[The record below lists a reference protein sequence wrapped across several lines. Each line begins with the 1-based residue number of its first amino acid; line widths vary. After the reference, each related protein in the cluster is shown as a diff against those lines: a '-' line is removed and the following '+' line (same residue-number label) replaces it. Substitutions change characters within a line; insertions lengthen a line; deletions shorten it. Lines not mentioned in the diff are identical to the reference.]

1 VFTAPPMEY
10 LRKAVR
16 GGPAAAGWVT
26 FLRPED
32 GMEAPCY
39 TLVESPLGSVLIAA
53 GGAGLHRISF
63 LDGGSPVT
71 PGAGWRRD
79 DRALEDAA
87 AQVRAYFG
95 GQLRRFELPLAPEG
109 TPFQQRVWRELCAI
123 PYGETI
129 SYGQLAG
136 RVGNP
141 AASRAVGA
149 ANGRNPLP
157 IVVPCHRVI
166 GATGHLT
173 GFRGGVRLKA
183 FLLDLERRH
192 TGQPPA
198 HGSRMHGPPLHG
210 SQANRSLL

>member
-1 VFTAPPMEY
+1 
-10 LRKAVR
+10 
-16 GGPAAAGWVT
+16 
-26 FLRPED
+26 
-32 GMEAPCY
+32 
-39 TLVESPLGSVLIAA
+39 
-53 GGAGLHRISF
+53 
-63 LDGGSPVT
+63 
-71 PGAGWRRD
+71 
-79 DRALEDAA
+79 
-87 AQVRAYFG
+87 
-95 GQLRRFELPLAPEG
+95 LPLAPEG